1 MGKRIAVTGGIGAG
15 KSTVLAL
22 IKELGY
28 SVFSCDE
35 IYKEMINEPLYV
47 SEIEQEFPGVVSAG
61 KIDRAKLAE
70 IVFSDPNA
78 RIRLNAIAHPMI
90 MHRLSEQMSEVNNDL
105 VFAEVPL
112 LFEGNYQSYFSDVIV
127 VVRGQQERIGAVCE
141 RDHISQTE
149 ALARLHAQYD
159 YDDPKNVSQWKE
171 QGIHVLE
178 NVKDINRLK
187 ENLKMLIKSLK
198 N

>member
-1 MGKRIAVTGGIGAG
+1 
-15 KSTVLAL
+15 
-22 IKELGY
+22 
-28 SVFSCDE
+28 
-35 IYKEMINEPLYV
+35 
-47 SEIEQEFPGVVSAG
+47 
-61 KIDRAKLAE
+61 
-70 IVFSDPNA
+70 
-78 RIRLNAIAHPMI
+78 MI
-90 MHRLSEQMSEVNNDL
+90 MHRLSQQMSEVNNDL

-127 VVRGQQERIGAVCE
+127 VVRGQQERIGE
-141 RDHISQTE
+141 
-149 ALARLHAQYD
+149 
-159 YDDPKNVSQWKE
+159 E